1 MFESTT
7 SSAAVN
13 GGLNRIKHRQPPP
26 LTTCF
31 RILCHAS
38 RIGGVIGKSGSIIK
52 QFEHETSAKIRID
65 VPNPSSDDRVITVIG
80 NTSVNRTMSFSNNNS
95 YNSKDNNNSSR
106 DIDCGES
113 SEVVVSAAQEAL
125 VRVFERIL
133 VVAAEVNGG
142 GLECGGVVSC
152 RLLTD
157 KSGIGSVIG
166 KKGKVIEKIRKETG
180 CKVRVLGQDKLPA
193 CALPGDEMVEI
204 EGDILALKKALVA
217 VTRCL
222 QDRQYAPNAKKV
234 LGGPHHAVLHE
245 TITNEHMDI
254 PSVPS
259 DRNTNPSIDIRASQ
273 HEIVFR
279 MLCSNDRVGSIIG
292 KFGTVIQA
300 LQKESGASISFKGPV
315 SDCDEQLITISA
327 METLESRNSP
337 AQNGV
342 MLVFNRLE
350 AGRPSSTG
358 MITSARLLIS
368 PNQMGCLLGKRGS
381 IIADMRKVTGA
392 FIKIVGDDQV
402 PKCALENDQ
411 VVLMT
416 GEFSS
421 VRDALYSVTG
431 RLRNNLF
438 SSKMSKGHGA
448 RGAHVNL
455 PRSMEGL
462 KLSSSIDRPLPP
474 ANSQSWIAADVG
486 TGSTFVKSG
495 TELASGGRSA
505 VVTGM
510 SVEIVVPQNVI
521 GRFYGENESN
531 LARLRQISGAKVVV
545 HKPQSGTT
553 DHIVVI
559 SGTPDQTKSAQ
570 SLLQAFILSD

>member
-193 CALPGDEMVEI
+193 CALPGDEMVE
-204 EGDILALKKALVA
+204 
-217 VTRCL
+217 
-222 QDRQYAPNAKKV
+222 
-234 LGGPHHAVLHE
+234 
-245 TITNEHMDI
+245 
-254 PSVPS
+254 
-259 DRNTNPSIDIRASQ
+259 
-273 HEIVFR
+273 F
-279 MLCSNDRVGSIIG
+279 
-292 KFGTVIQA
+292 
-300 LQKESGASISFKGPV
+300 
-315 SDCDEQLITISA
+315 
-327 METLESRNSP
+327 
-337 AQNGV
+337 
-342 MLVFNRLE
+342 
-350 AGRPSSTG
+350 
-358 MITSARLLIS
+358 
-368 PNQMGCLLGKRGS
+368 
-381 IIADMRKVTGA
+381 
-392 FIKIVGDDQV
+392 
-402 PKCALENDQ
+402 
-411 VVLMT
+411 
-416 GEFSS
+416 
-421 VRDALYSVTG
+421 
-431 RLRNNLF
+431 
-438 SSKMSKGHGA
+438 
-448 RGAHVNL
+448 
-455 PRSMEGL
+455 
-462 KLSSSIDRPLPP
+462 
-474 ANSQSWIAADVG
+474 
-486 TGSTFVKSG
+486 
-495 TELASGGRSA
+495 
-505 VVTGM
+505 
-510 SVEIVVPQNVI
+510 
-521 GRFYGENESN
+521 
-531 LARLRQISGAKVVV
+531 
-545 HKPQSGTT
+545 
-553 DHIVVI
+553 
-559 SGTPDQTKSAQ
+559 
-570 SLLQAFILSD
+570 

>member
-7 SSAAVN
+7 SSAALN

-234 LGGPHHAVLHE
+234 LGGPHHAILHE

-350 AGRPSSTG
+350 AGRPSST
-358 MITSARLLIS
+358 
-368 PNQMGCLLGKRGS
+368 
-381 IIADMRKVTGA
+381 DMRKVTGA

-416 GEFSS
+416 GEFSN

-448 RGAHVNL
+448 RGAYVNL

-521 GRFYGENESN
+521 GRVYGENESN